1 MRLTF
6 LGTGTARPLPDTGA
20 SGILMQ
26 SDTTNILFDIGSGIA
41 ARVEAT
47 VGALNL
53 NAIVIGHFHAD
64 HWIDLAP
71 LRYRF
76 PWGDPAPDP
85 CPLYLPP
92 GGKDKLEHLAI
103 AINERSGFF
112 DPAFAV
118 TEYQSGHKIQIG
130 DISVTPYPVGH
141 YVPAWSMLVE
151 GPDARIVYAGD
162 MGPSEGVVDLARGAD
177 AIILEATLENAAT
190 DDARR
195 GHLSTEE
202 AIDHVRRSGASRGF
216 LVHYASERRE
226 KIAAL
231 CAASGE
237 PVAPA
242 TPGMVAIVSRVGA
255 GTDANLA
262 GAAR

>member
-6 LGTGTARPLPDTGA
+6 LGTGTARPLPDTAA

-26 SDTTNILFDIGSGIA
+26 SDTTNVLFDIGSGIA
-41 ARVEAT
+41 ARVEAA

-53 NAIVIGHFHAD
+53 DGIVIGHFHAD

-76 PWGDPAPDP
+76 PWGDPAPAP

-92 GGKDKLEHLAI
+92 GGRDKLEHLAI

-112 DPAFAV
+112 DPVFAV
-118 TEYQSGHKIQIG
+118 TEYQSGHQIKIGEIT
-130 DISVTPYPVGH
+130 ITPMPVGH
-141 YVPAWSMLVE
+141 YVPAWSMNVQ

-162 MGPSEGVVDLARGAD
+162 MGPSEAVIDLARGAD
-177 AIILEATLENAAT
+177 ALILEATLENAAT

-202 AIDHVRRSGASRGF
+202 AIDHVRRSGVPRGF

-226 KIAAL
+226 KIRAL
-231 CAASGE
+231 CEESGL
-237 PVAPA
+237 PVGPA
-242 TPGMVAIVSRVGA
+242 TPGMVATVTRLGA
-255 GTDANLA
+255 GANLA
-262 GAAR
+262 GAAAN